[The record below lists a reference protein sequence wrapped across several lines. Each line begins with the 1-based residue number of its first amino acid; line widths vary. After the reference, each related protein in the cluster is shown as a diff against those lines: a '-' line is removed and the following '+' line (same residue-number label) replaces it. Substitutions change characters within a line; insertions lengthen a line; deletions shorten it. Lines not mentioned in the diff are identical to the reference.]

1 MMLSN
6 TLKSLVIAS
15 FTTLLIVGCGNK
27 EPAKEKKAEA
37 EAQPAAKTEEVVR
50 IGVEGAYPPF
60 SQTTKDGKL
69 EGFDIDIAHALCDSM
84 KVKCE
89 LVKQDWDGIIPA
101 LLAKKYD
108 AIIASMSMTDERKE
122 KVAFSNH
129 YYKSP
134 ARFITKK
141 GSDIKVSKEGL
152 KGKSVAVQRGTV
164 SDKFI
169 TGEFGEGVDIKRY
182 GTQEEAYL
190 DLNAG
195 RVDLVFADAFVLL
208 EFTNSDKG
216 KAYEFIGDSYTDPK
230 YFGDGIGIA
239 LRKEDTALTEKF
251 NAAIKAIRADG
262 IYDTI
267 RKKYFDFEIFE

>member
-1 MMLSN
+1 MMN
-6 TLKSLVIAS
+6 KTLKSLVIAS
-15 FTTLLIVGCGNK
+15 FTTLLIVGCGK
-27 EPAKEKKAEA
+27 EPTKEKKAEA
-37 EAQPAAKTEEVVR
+37 EAQPTAKTEEIVR

-69 EGFDIDIAHALCDSM
+69 EGFDIDIAHGLCKSM
-84 KVKCE
+84 QVKCE

-134 ARFITKK
+134 ARFIHKK
-141 GSDIKVSKEGL
+141 GSDIKISKEGL

-216 KAYEFIGDSYTDPK
+216 KDYEFIGDSYTDPK

-239 LRKEDTALTEKF
+239 LRKEDTALTERF
-251 NAAIKAIRADG
+251 NKAIKAIRADG
-262 IYDTI
+262 AYDTI

>member
-1 MMLSN
+1 MKKNL
-6 TLKSLVIAS
+6 
-15 FTTLLIVGCGNK
+15 TLLTATFSFLLLLSTSAF
-27 EPAKEKKAEA
+27 AKD
-37 EAQPAAKTEEVVR
+37 TLR

-60 SQTTKDGKL
+60 SKTTKDGKL
-69 EGFDIDIAHALCDSM
+69 EGFDIDIAHALCNDM
-84 KVKCE
+84 GVECK

-108 AIIASMSMTDERKE
+108 AIIASMSITEERKA
-122 KVAFSNH
+122 KVDFTKP

-141 GSDIKVSKEGL
+141 GANIEISAAGL
-152 KGKSVAVQRGTV
+152 KGKSVGVQRGTV

-169 TGEFGEGVDIKRY
+169 TGTYGEGVDIKRY

-195 RVDLVFADAFVLL
+195 RADLVFADAFVLL
-208 EFTNSDKG
+208 EFIGSDKG
-216 KAYEFIGDSYTDPK
+216 SAYEFVGGSYTDPK

-239 LRKEDTALTEKF
+239 VRKGDSELQAKL
-251 NAAIKAIRADG
+251 NKAIDNIRMSP
-262 IYDTI
+262 YDKV
-267 RKKYFDFEIFE
+267 RSKYFDFEIFE